1 MNDLLLSFRERGK
14 IKGYTFNENNLKE
27 ENVRVNIELQ
37 NFIKNNG
44 EAQKMI
50 NVIKSNNATLQ
61 KQKEIL
67 VNAFSSED
75 KNKVNAIIQQII
87 NQNTEYQSKIKK
99 TLDENYVNFISD
111 IEDNGNL
118 YPQERRIS
126 KNLHGAT
133 VKNFQDAM
141 IQFQSLESEL
151 KSINERMIIRSAEIA
166 SGKKLTDEEKKEI
179 VLNPEMAQKMIQDK
193 LSGQAHSKLQNA
205 VRDLE
210 ERHAEIRKLENSI
223 MEVHKLIEE
232 LAGLVN
238 LQGEMIDDI
247 CENIAVSKSNVND
260 AEENI
265 IKAKENM
272 ISARK
277 KKCIILIIVIVV
289 LGIVIFFIFN
299 PFSD

>member
-1 MNDLLLSFRERGK
+1 MNDLLLTFREKGK
-14 IKGYTFNENNLKE
+14 KKGYNFDEKLLKE

-99 TLDENYVNFISD
+99 TLEENYVNFISD

-232 LAGLVN
+232 LAGLVQF
-238 LQGEMIDDI
+238 QGEMIDDI

-265 IKAKENM
+265 IKSKENLM
-272 ISARK
+272 SARK
-277 KKCIILIIVIVV
+277 KLCIIIIIILVIA
-289 LGIVIFFIFN
+289 GIVMLSLFI
-299 PFSD
+299 

>member
-1 MNDLLLSFRERGK
+1 MNDLLLSLREKGKKRGF
-14 IKGYTFNENNLKE
+14 TFDEANLKE

-37 NFIKNNG
+37 NFIKSNG

-50 NVIKSNNATLQ
+50 NIIKSNNNNLQ
-61 KQKEIL
+61 RQKEVL
-67 VNAFSSED
+67 LNSLSSED
-75 KNKVNAIIQQII
+75 KNRVNLIIQQII
-87 NQNTEYQSKIKK
+87 SQNSEYQSKIKK
-99 TLDENYVNFISD
+99 ILEENFVNFIND

-133 VKNFQDAM
+133 VKNFQDTM
-141 IQFQSLESEL
+141 IQFQSLEAEL

-166 SGKKLTDEEKKEI
+166 TGKQFTDEEKKEI
-179 VLNPEMAQKMIQDK
+179 VMNPEMAQKMIQDK

-210 ERHAEIRKLENSI
+210 ERHAEIKKLETSI

-232 LAGLVN
+232 LAGLVQ

-247 CENIAVSKSNVND
+247 CENIAVSKTNVTD

-277 KKCIILIIVIVV
+277 KKCIILIVVAVI
-289 LGIVIFFIFN
+289 LAIIMIIIFV
-299 PFSD
+299 

>member
-1 MNDLLLSFRERGK
+1 MNDLLLTFRDKGK
-14 IKGYTFNENNLKE
+14 KKGFTFNEKQLKE

-37 NFIKNNG
+37 NFIKSNG
-44 EAQKMI
+44 EAQKLI
-50 NVIKSNNATLQ
+50 NILKSNNITLK
-61 KQKEIL
+61 KQKEVLINS
-67 VNAFSSED
+67 VSSED
-75 KNKVNAIIQQII
+75 KNKVNAIIQEII
-87 NQNTEYQSKIKK
+87 SQNSQHQTKIKVI
-99 TLDENYVNFISD
+99 LEENYNNFISD

-118 YPQERRIS
+118 SPQERRIS

-133 VKNFQDAM
+133 VKNFQDVM

-151 KSINERMIIRSAEIA
+151 KSINENMIIRSAEIA
-166 SGKKLTDEEKKEI
+166 SGKKLSNEEKKEI
-179 VLNPEMAQKMIQDK
+179 IMNPEMAQKMIQEK
-193 LSGQAHSKLQNA
+193 LSGQAHTKLQNA

-210 ERHAEIRKLENSI
+210 ERHAEIRKLEKSI

-232 LAGLVN
+232 LAGLVK

-277 KKCIILIIVIVV
+277 KKCIILIIVAIIAAILVFV
-289 LGIVIFFIFN
+289 FLI
-299 PFSD
+299 

>member
-50 NVIKSNNATLQ
+50 NIIKSNNITLQ
-61 KQKEIL
+61 KQKDVLINSL
-67 VNAFSSED
+67 SSED
-75 KNKVNAIIQQII
+75 RNRVNLVIQQII
-87 NQNTEYQSKIKK
+87 TKNSEYQNKIK
-99 TLDENYVNFISD
+99 TILRENYVNFISEID
-111 IEDNGNL
+111 DNINL

-126 KNLHGAT
+126 KNLHGST
-133 VKNFQDAM
+133 VKNFQDTM
-141 IQFQSLESEL
+141 IQFQSLEAEL

-166 SGKKLTDEEKKEI
+166 TGKQFTDEEKKEI
-179 VLNPEMAQKMIQDK
+179 VMNPEMAQKMIQDK

-210 ERHAEIRKLENSI
+210 ERHAEIKKLETSI

-232 LAGLVN
+232 LAGLVQ

-247 CENIAVSKSNVND
+247 CENIAVSKTNVTD

-277 KKCIILIIVIVV
+277 KNV
-289 LGIVIFFIFN
+289 LYSLLLPLF
-299 PFSD
+299 

>member
-1 MNDLLLSFRERGK
+1 MNDLLLTFREKGK
-14 IKGYTFNENNLKE
+14 KKGYNFDEKLLKE

-99 TLDENYVNFISD
+99 TLDENYVNFITD

-265 IKAKENM
+265 IKSKENLM
-272 ISARK
+272 SARK
-277 KKCIILIIVIVV
+277 KMCIIIIIVLVIA
-289 LGIVIFFIFN
+289 GIVMLFYFI
-299 PFSD
+299 

>member
-1 MNDLLLSFRERGK
+1 MNDLLLSLRDKGKKRGF
-14 IKGYTFNENNLKE
+14 TFDEANLKE

-37 NFIKNNG
+37 NFIKSNG

-50 NVIKSNNATLQ
+50 NIIKSNNNNLQ
-61 KQKEIL
+61 RQKEVL
-67 VNAFSSED
+67 LNSLSSED
-75 KNKVNAIIQQII
+75 KNRVNLIIQQII
-87 NQNTEYQSKIKK
+87 SQNSEYQSKIKK
-99 TLDENYVNFISD
+99 ILEENFVNFIND

-133 VKNFQDAM
+133 VKNFQDTM

-166 SGKKLTDEEKKEI
+166 TGSKLTDEEKKEI
-179 VLNPEMAQKMIQDK
+179 AMNPELAQKMIQDK

-210 ERHAEIRKLENSI
+210 ERHAEIKKLETSI

-232 LAGLVN
+232 LAGLVK

-247 CENIAVSKSNVND
+247 CENIAVSKTNVTD

-277 KKCIILIIVIVV
+277 KKCIILIIVA
-289 LGIVIFFIFN
+289 VILAIIMIIIFV
-299 PFSD
+299 

>member
-1 MNDLLLSFRERGK
+1 MNDLLLSLREKGKKRGF
-14 IKGYTFNENNLKE
+14 TFDEANLKE

-37 NFIKNNG
+37 NFIKSNG

-50 NVIKSNNATLQ
+50 NIIKSNNNNLQ
-61 KQKEIL
+61 RQKEVL
-67 VNAFSSED
+67 LNSLSSED
-75 KNKVNAIIQQII
+75 KNRVNLIIQQII
-87 NQNTEYQSKIKK
+87 SQNSEYQSKIKK
-99 TLDENYVNFISD
+99 ILEENFVNFIND

-133 VKNFQDAM
+133 VKNFQDTM

-166 SGKKLTDEEKKEI
+166 TGSKLTDEEKKEI
-179 VLNPEMAQKMIQDK
+179 AMNPELAQKMIQDK

-210 ERHAEIRKLENSI
+210 ERHAEIKKLETSI

-232 LAGLVN
+232 LAGLVQ

-247 CENIAVSKSNVND
+247 CENIAVSKTNVTD

-277 KKCIILIIVIVV
+277 KKCIILIVVAVI
-289 LGIVIFFIFN
+289 LAIIMIIIFV
-299 PFSD
+299 

>member
-1 MNDLLLSFRERGK
+1 MNDLLLSFRE
-14 IKGYTFNENNLKE
+14 KGRKKGFNFDEKQLKE
-27 ENVRVNIELQ
+27 ENIRVNIELQ
-37 NFIKNNG
+37 NFIKSNG
-44 EAQKMI
+44 EAQTMI
-50 NVIKSNNATLQ
+50 NVIKSNNMILQ
-61 KQKEIL
+61 RQKEL
-67 VNAFSSED
+67 LMNSFSSED
-75 KNKVNAIIQQII
+75 RNKVNAVIQQII
-87 NQNTEYQSKIKK
+87 TQNTENQSKIKK
-99 TLDENYVNFISD
+99 TLEENYFNFIND
-111 IEDNGNL
+111 IDDNNNL

-179 VLNPEMAQKMIQDK
+179 VMNPETAQKMIQDK

-210 ERHAEIRKLENSI
+210 ERHAEIRKLEKSI

-232 LAGLVN
+232 LAGLVK

-247 CENIAVSKSNVND
+247 CENIAVSKTNVTD

-277 KKCIILIIVIVV
+277 KRCIILIIIVVV
-289 LGIVIFFIFN
+289 LGVVALGIWIF
-299 PFSD
+299 